1 MIWALITAVAIFAGV
16 VGSIAGFGSSVM
28 LLPVLTYSLG
38 AKAAVPIMAVASLL
52 GNLSRVAIWRREI
65 DWRAVA
71 AYSSTA
77 VPSAALGAHTFVALD
92 STVVEVALG
101 AFLIGV
107 VPFRRA
113 AEARGYRI
121 GLKGLAAGG
130 AILGF
135 LTGIVASTGPVN
147 APLFLG
153 YGLVK
158 GPYISTEAASSAF
171 VYLTKSGVFSLLG
184 ALPQDIVLMGI
195 AVGTAL
201 FAGALIAKRIVD
213 KVPPAA
219 FRVLLDVLLVVVGF
233 VMLAGALI

>member
-1 MIWALITAVAIFAGV
+1 MIWALITAVAVFAGV

-38 AKAAVPIMAVASLL
+38 AKAAVPVMAVASLL

-71 AYSSTA
+71 AYSFTA

-92 STVVEVALG
+92 STIVEVALG
-101 AFLIGV
+101 AFLICV

-121 GLKGLAAGG
+121 GLAGLAAGG

-184 ALPQDIVLMGI
+184 ALPPDIILTGI

-201 FAGALIAKRIVD
+201 FFGALIAKRIVD

-233 VMLAGALI
+233 VMLFGAMI